1 VVPLQAIMGQNPA
14 PATTTQ
20 ANNAAV
26 AIPTKLLPQ
35 QQPADGSGNNNNN
48 NGDPLGGLTG
58 TDATSMML
66 ADWMN
71 LANDPD
77 DKDEAAL

>member
-1 VVPLQAIMGQNPA
+1 MGQNPA

-26 AIPTKLLPQ
+26 AIPTKLS
-35 QQPADGSGNNNNN
+35 QQPADGSGNNN

>member
-35 QQPADGSGNNNNN
+35 QPADGNGNNNN
-48 NGDPLGGLTG
+48 NGDPLVGLTG

>member
-1 VVPLQAIMGQNPA
+1 MGQNPA

-26 AIPTKLLPQ
+26 AIPTKVPV
-35 QQPADGSGNNNNN
+35 PADSNNHHHHNHGHNII
-48 NGDPLGGLTG
+48 DPLGGLTG

-71 LANDPD
+71 LPHDPD
-77 DKDEAAL
+77 EKDEAAP